1 MLPKQTQNT
10 VAYHEQQYGEDLQQH
25 QGGNIS
31 HKLFGPDAIAVFEER
46 RPRAV
51 SPGRCGTMPGS
62 AKACITSW
70 VMRAAAVMATRGS
83 SDPPGDLKYQPE
95 ASKPCSLAPSPVVLA
110 DHYAQGA
117 GPDPS
122 L

>member
-10 VAYHEQQYGEDLQQH
+10 VAYHEQQYGEELQQH

-31 HKLFGPDAIAVFEER
+31 HKLFGPDAIAVFEE
-46 RPRAV
+46 P
-51 SPGRCGTMPGS
+51 PQGRIARSLWHDAGS

-95 ASKPCSLAPSPVVLA
+95 ASKPCSLVPSPVVLC
-110 DHYAQGA
+110 
-117 GPDPS
+117 
-122 L
+122 